1 MILSLV
7 LTLVVISM
15 TSGTALAADLI
26 PTTQSKAPHTRVTY
40 PSAVSVEVLGRGL
53 MYSINFDQV
62 LSDELA
68 AGFGYGS
75 VSTDLRG
82 TSTDAGQS
90 AQMIPA
96 YMNYYFSR
104 TAGSI
109 YGTLGVNVVV
119 NAKKVKGTD
128 SATGGLEFGRESI
141 MPTVGLGYENRGDT
155 GFLFRVAAYGLVS
168 NNITPWLGF
177 SFGYAF

>member
-1 MILSLV
+1 MRMIFSVILV
-7 LTLVVISM
+7 SFVSIAALGADVIPAS
-15 TSGTALAADLI
+15 
-26 PTTQSKAPHTRVTY
+26 QSKAPHTRVTY
-40 PSAVSVEVLGRGL
+40 PSVVSVEVLGRGV
-53 MYSINFDQV
+53 MYSINFDQAV
-62 LSDELA
+62 SDELA

-82 TSTDAGQS
+82 TSIESGQS
-90 AQMIPA
+90 AKMIPA

-109 YGTLGVNVVV
+109 YGTLGVNVVM

-141 MPTVGLGYENRGDT
+141 VPTFGVGYENRGDT
-155 GFLFRVAAYGLVS
+155 GFLFRFAAYGLVAD
-168 NNITPWLGF
+168 NVAPWLGF